1 MFRARRLILLA
12 LLCVPSVFAATHR
25 LYLKDGSYHLVREY
39 KVGKDRIEYYSTER
53 GDWEELPLDL
63 VDLPKTE
70 KEIKDK
76 QEALASET
84 AQIDAEDK
92 AIRAQREEIAKI
104 PMETGVF
111 YTNSGKLDVMKPA
124 EVKVVN
130 NKKRS
135 VLKIMSPIPI
145 VAGKSN
151 VEVDGLHAAYSVTDE
166 RPEFYIRLAKEEPF
180 ALVRLKPAKA
190 TRVVEVLNMIP
201 VSNEIMEEREA
212 VDTFKQQLAEGL
224 YKIWPTKPL
233 PPGEYAIVEYTEG
246 KANIQVWDFSK
257 K

>member
-1 MFRARRLILLA
+1 MFRSRWLVTTA
-12 LLCVPSVFAATHR
+12 LLFIQAVFGATHR
-25 LYLKDGSYHLVREY
+25 LYLKDGTYHMVREY
-39 KVGKDRIEYYSTER
+39 KVNNDRVEYYSTER

-63 VDLPKTE
+63 VDLKKTE
-70 KEIKDK
+70 QEIKNK
-76 QEALASET
+76 QDAIASE
-84 AQIDAEDK
+84 AAEMDAEEK
-92 AIRAQREEIAKI
+92 AIRAQREEISRI
-104 PMETGVF
+104 PLETGVF
-111 YTNSGKLDVMKPA
+111 FSTSGKIDVLKAA

-130 NKKRS
+130 NKRRT
-135 VLKIMSPIPI
+135 VLKMMSPIPI

-151 VEVDGLHAAYSVTDE
+151 VEVDGLHAALTLSNE

-180 ALVRLKPAKA
+180 ALVRLKPAKEV
-190 TRVVEVLNMIP
+190 RIVEVLNLIP
-201 VSNEIMEEREA
+201 VSNEIMEERET

-246 KANIQVWDFSK
+246 KANIQVWDFAK